1 MTDSFP
7 RQQARTQGFSLGA
20 PRSFEI
26 SPDGSRVAF
35 LRSQG
40 GDDPVTCLWVLDTG
54 TGTER
59 LVADPAKAGT
69 PAAAMTDAE
78 RAIRERTR
86 ERAAGITG
94 FATDTALTVAAFALA
109 GRVYLADL
117 TGDAAPRAIPAQVP
131 AFDPRPDPAGQRVA
145 YVCEGALRVTDLAT
159 GEDTEIIGPGG
170 EPGLSYGLAE
180 FIAAEEMGRTR
191 GYWWA
196 PDGTA
201 LLVARV
207 DSTPVHRWYIADP
220 ANPARPAT
228 EVAYPAAGT
237 PNADVTLVLAGLDG
251 SRATLE
257 WDRTAFPYLVTVN
270 WDHDV
275 PLVAVQ
281 SRDQCRMLLL
291 SADPARAATAV
302 LRADSDDR
310 WLDIVPGVPART
322 GDGRIVWAAD
332 ADGARR
338 LLVASPEELAAGT
351 AAPVTPASLQVR
363 EVLDVDSGTVLF
375 TASGDEPTEIGLW
388 TYGPGG
394 LVQITSEAGVHH
406 GRRAGGTT
414 VITSRTL
421 TEAGVRPRVVRDGSA
436 GMPIASLAEHPSLP
450 TPRPDIFAAGSRGIR
465 TALLLPSWH
474 EPGSRK
480 LPVLLD
486 PYGGPHLQRVLA
498 AQAAFFTSQWL
509 ADQGFA
515 VVVADGRGTPGRG
528 PEWDRAVWHDLADP
542 VLEDQVEALHAAAG
556 RCSDLDT
563 SRVAIRGW
571 SFGGYLAALA
581 VLRRPEVFHAAIVG
595 APVTD
600 QRLYDTHYTERYL
613 GHPDEHPEVYDRCSP
628 VRDAER
634 MATRARESRGG
645 AAGADGITVRPLM
658 IIHGLADDNVVVAHS
673 LRLSS
678 ALLSA
683 GYPHAV
689 LPLSG
694 VTHLASQEEVAEN
707 LLLLQVDFLR
717 RALGLAGQPSGQ
729 TINRQRV

>member
-7 RQQARTQGFSLGA
+7 RQQARTQGFSLGV
-20 PRSFEI
+20 PRSFQI

-40 GDDPVTCLWVLDTG
+40 GDDPVTCLWVIDVG
-54 TGTER
+54 TGQER
-59 LVADPAKAGT
+59 LVADPAKAGS
-69 PAAAMTDAE
+69 AGGAMTDAE

-86 ERAAGITG
+86 ERAGGITG
-94 FATDTALTVAAFALA
+94 FATDAALTVAAFALA

-117 TGDAAPRAIPAQVP
+117 AGDASPREIPARAP

-159 GEDTEIIGPGG
+159 GEDTEFIGPGG

-207 DSTPVHRWYIADP
+207 DSTPVQRWYIGDP
-220 ANPARPAT
+220 ANPGRAAA

-251 SRATLE
+251 SRAPLD
-257 WDRTAFPYLVTVN
+257 WDRAGFPYLVTVN
-270 WDHDV
+270 WDGDD
-275 PLVAVQ
+275 PLIVVQ
-281 SRDQCRMLLL
+281 SRDQRRMLLL

-302 LRADSDDR
+302 LREDADDR
-310 WLDIVPGVPART
+310 WLDIVPGAPAWT
-322 GDGRIVWAAD
+322 SDGRIVWTAD
-332 ADGARR
+332 AGGARR
-338 LLVASPEELAAGT
+338 LLVASPEELAEGS
-351 AAPVTPASLQVR
+351 AAPVTPTSLQVR
-363 EVLDVDSGTVLF
+363 EILDVDAGTVLF
-375 TASGDEPTEIGLW
+375 SASADEPTEIGLW

-394 LVQITSEAGVHH
+394 LAQVTGEAGVHH

-414 VITSRTL
+414 VVISRTL
-421 TEAGVRPRVVRDGSA
+421 TEAGAGRRVVRDGS
-436 GMPIASLAEHPSLP
+436 PDIPVTSLAEQPRLAA
-450 TPRPDIFAAGSRGIR
+450 PRPDIFAASARGIR

-486 PYGGPHLQRVLA
+486 PYGGPHAQRVLA
-498 AQAAFFTSQWL
+498 ARAAYLTSQWL
-509 ADQGFA
+509 AEQGFA

-528 PEWDRAVWHDLADP
+528 PEWDRAVWHDLAGP
-542 VLEDQVEALHAAAG
+542 VLEDQVEALQAAAG
-556 RCSDLDT
+556 RCGDLDT

-581 VLRRPEVFHAAIVG
+581 VLRRPEVFHAAIAG

-600 QRLYDTHYTERYL
+600 WRLYDTHYTERYL
-613 GHPDEHPEVYDRCSP
+613 GLPDEDPGTYDRCSP
-628 VRDAER
+628 IKDAER
-634 MATRARESRGG
+634 MATGPRGSTAG
-645 AAGADGITVRPLM
+645 AAGLSRPLLL
-658 IIHGLADDNVVVAHS
+658 IHGLADDNVVAAHT

-678 ALLSA
+678 ALLAA
-683 GYPHAV
+683 GRPHAV

-694 VTHLASQEEVAEN
+694 VTHMASQEEVAEN

-717 RALGLAGQPSGQ
+717 QALGLEGQLGG
-729 TINRQRV
+729 

>member
-7 RQQARTQGFSLGA
+7 RQQARTRGFSLGA
-20 PRSFEI
+20 PRSFQI
-26 SPDGSRVAF
+26 SPDGDRVAF
-35 LRSQG
+35 LRSRG
-40 GDDPVTCLWVLDTG
+40 GNDPVTCLWVLDVG
-54 TGTER
+54 TGQER
-59 LVADPAKAGT
+59 LAADPATLGM
-69 PAAAMTDAE
+69 PGAAMTDMTAAE

-86 ERAAGITG
+86 ERAGGIVR

-109 GRVYLADL
+109 GQVYLADL
-117 TGDAAPRAIPAQVP
+117 TGGAAPRAVPARLP
-131 AFDPRPDPAGQRVA
+131 AFDPRPDPSGQRVA
-145 YVCEGALRVTDLAT
+145 YVCDGALRVTDLAT
-159 GEDTEIIGPGG
+159 GRDREVIGPHGAP
-170 EPGLSYGLAE
+170 ELTFGLAE

-251 SRATLE
+251 SRAALE

-275 PLVAVQ
+275 ALVVVQ
-281 SRDQCRMLLL
+281 SRDQRRTLLL
-291 SADPARAATAV
+291 SGDPARAATAV

-332 ADGARR
+332 AGGARR
-338 LLVASPEELAAGT
+338 LLVASPEELAEGT

-375 TASGDEPTEIGLW
+375 TASEDEPTEIGLW
-388 TYGPGG
+388 THGPGG
-394 LVQITSEAGVHH
+394 LARLTPAGRVCH
-406 GRRAGGTT
+406 GWRAGGTT
-414 VITSRTL
+414 VISERSL
-421 TEAGVRPRVVRDGSA
+421 TRDGVTVRVMRDGSA
-436 GMPIASLAEHPSLP
+436 GTPIASLAEHPGLP

-515 VVVADGRGTPGRG
+515 VLVADGRGTPGRG
-528 PEWDRAVWHDLADP
+528 PEWDRAVWHDLAGP

-556 RCSDLDT
+556 RCGDLDT

-581 VLRRPEVFHAAIVG
+581 VLRRPEVFHAAIAG

-613 GHPDEHPEVYDRCSP
+613 GHPDENPEVYDRCSP

-634 MATRARESRGG
+634 MATRARESGGG
-645 AAGADGITVRPLM
+645 AAGRDGITVRPLM

-683 GYPHAV
+683 GYPHTV

-717 RALGLAGQPSGQ
+717 RALGLAGQPGG
-729 TINRQRV
+729 

>member
-7 RQQARTQGFSLGA
+7 RQQARTQGFSLGV

-26 SPDGSRVAF
+26 SPDGGRVAF

-40 GDDPVTCLWVLDTG
+40 GDDPVTCLWVLDAG
-54 TGTER
+54 TGQER
-59 LVADPAKAGT
+59 LAADLAADPAKAG
-69 PAAAMTDAE
+69 PAGGAMTDAE
-78 RAIRERTR
+78 RAIRERMR

-109 GRVYLADL
+109 GRLYLADL
-117 TGDAAPRAIPAQVP
+117 MGDAAPRAIPARAP
-131 AFDPRPDPAGQRVA
+131 AFDPRPDPAGRRVA

-159 GEDTEIIGPGG
+159 GEDSEIIGPGG

-180 FIAAEEMGRTR
+180 FIAAEEMSRAR

-196 PDGTA
+196 PDGGA

-207 DSTPVHRWYIADP
+207 ASTPVRRWYICDP
-220 ANPARPAT
+220 ANPDRPAA

-251 SRATLE
+251 SRAELE
-257 WDRTAFPYLVTVN
+257 WDRAGFPYLVTVN
-270 WDHDV
+270 WDGDA
-275 PLVAVQ
+275 PLIVVE
-281 SRDQCRMLLL
+281 SRDQRRMRLL

-302 LRADSDDR
+302 LREDTDDR

-322 GDGRIVWAAD
+322 GDGRIVWTMD
-332 ADGARR
+332 AGGARR
-338 LLVASPEELAAGT
+338 LLVATPEELAEGSAE
-351 AAPVTPASLQVR
+351 PVTPADLQVR
-363 EVLDVDSGTVLF
+363 DVLDVDSGTVLF
-375 TASGDEPTEIGLW
+375 SAWADEPTEIGLW

-394 LVQITSEAGVHH
+394 LAQITVEAGVHH

-414 VITSRTL
+414 VIVSRTL
-421 TEAGVRPRVVRDGSA
+421 AEAGARSRVVRDGS
-436 GMPIASLAEHPSLP
+436 PDIQLTSLAARPRLP
-450 TPRPDIFAAGSRGIR
+450 TPRPDIFAAAPRGIR

-474 EPGSRK
+474 EPGSRR

-486 PYGGPHLQRVLA
+486 PYGGPHAQRVLA
-498 AQAAFFTSQWL
+498 AQAAFLTSQWL

-556 RCSDLDT
+556 RCGDLDT

-581 VLRRPEVFHAAIVG
+581 VLRCPEVFHAAIAG

-600 QRLYDTHYTERYL
+600 WRLYDTHYTERYL
-613 GHPDEHPEVYDRCSP
+613 GHPDDNPEVYDRCSP
-628 VRDAER
+628 ITDAER
-634 MATRARESRGG
+634 IAARAGGG
-645 AAGADGITVRPLM
+645 AVTHRPMM

-678 ALLSA
+678 ALLAA
-683 GYPHAV
+683 GYPHTV

-694 VTHLASQEEVAEN
+694 VTHMASQEEVAEN

-717 RALGLAGQPSGQ
+717 QALGLEGRLGS
-729 TINRQRV
+729 

>member
-7 RQQARTQGFSLGA
+7 RQQARTQGFSLGV
-20 PRSFEI
+20 PRSFQI

-40 GDDPVTCLWVLDTG
+40 GDDPATCLWVIDVG
-54 TGTER
+54 TGQER
-59 LVADPAKAGT
+59 LVADPAKAGS
-69 PAAAMTDAE
+69 AGGAMTNAE

-86 ERAAGITG
+86 ERAGGITG
-94 FATDTALTVAAFALA
+94 FATDAALTVAAFALA

-117 TGDAAPRAIPAQVP
+117 AGDASPREIPARAP

-207 DSTPVHRWYIADP
+207 DSTPVQRWYIGDP
-220 ANPARPAT
+220 ANPGRAAA

-251 SRATLE
+251 SRAPLD
-257 WDRTAFPYLVTVN
+257 WDRAGFPYLVTVN
-270 WDHDV
+270 WDGDD
-275 PLVAVQ
+275 PLIVVQ
-281 SRDQCRMLLL
+281 SRDQRRMLLL

-302 LRADSDDR
+302 LREDADDR
-310 WLDIVPGVPART
+310 WLDIVPGVPACT
-322 GDGRIVWAAD
+322 SDGRIVWTAD
-332 ADGARR
+332 AGGARR
-338 LLVASPEELAAGT
+338 LLVASPEELAEGSAT
-351 AAPVTPASLQVR
+351 PVTPTGLQVR
-363 EVLDVDSGTVLF
+363 DILDVDSGTVLF
-375 TASGDEPTEIGLW
+375 SAWADEPTEIGLW
-388 TYGPGG
+388 TYGPRG
-394 LVQITSEAGVHH
+394 LACLTPASGVHN

-414 VITSRTL
+414 VIGHRSL
-421 TEAGVRPRVVRDGSA
+421 AQDGVTVRIVRDGSA
-436 GMPIASLAEHPSLP
+436 DIPVTSLAALP
-450 TPRPDIFAAGSRGIR
+450 RLPAPRPDIFAASSRGIR

-486 PYGGPHLQRVLA
+486 PYGGPHVQRVLA
-498 AQAAFFTSQWL
+498 ARAAFLTSQWL

-542 VLEDQVEALHAAAG
+542 VLEDQVDALHAAAG
-556 RCSDLDT
+556 RCGDLDT

-613 GHPDEHPEVYDRCSP
+613 GHPDENPEVYDRCSP
-628 VRDAER
+628 VKDAER
-634 MATRARESRGG
+634 IAAREHGSGDGEARGI
-645 AAGADGITVRPLM
+645 AARPMM

-678 ALLSA
+678 ALLAA
-683 GYPHAV
+683 GYPHTV

-694 VTHLASQEEVAEN
+694 VTHMASQEEVAEN

-717 RALGLAGQPSGQ
+717 QALGLEGQLS
-729 TINRQRV
+729 R

>member
-7 RQQARTQGFSLGA
+7 RQQARTQGFSLGV
-20 PRSFEI
+20 PRSFQI

-40 GDDPVTCLWVLDTG
+40 GADPATCLWVIDAG
-54 TGTER
+54 TGEER
-59 LVADPAKAGT
+59 LVADPASHGLGG
-69 PAAAMTDAE
+69 AMTDAE
-78 RAIRERTR
+78 RAIRERMR
-86 ERAAGITG
+86 ERAGGITG
-94 FATDTALTVAAFALA
+94 FATDAALTVAAFALA
-109 GRVYLADL
+109 GRIYLADL
-117 TGDAAPRAIPAQVP
+117 TGDAPPREIPARAP

-180 FIAAEEMGRTR
+180 FIAAEEMDRTR

-207 DSTPVHRWYIADP
+207 DDAPVHRWYISDP
-220 ANPARPAT
+220 ANPARPAA

-251 SRATLE
+251 SRAQLE
-257 WDRTAFPYLVTVN
+257 WDRAGFPYLVTVN
-270 WDHDV
+270 WDGDD
-275 PLVAVQ
+275 PLIVVE
-281 SRDQCRMLLL
+281 SRDQRRILLL

-302 LRADSDDR
+302 LREDTDDR
-310 WLDIVPGVPART
+310 WVDIVPGVPAWT
-322 GDGRIVWAAD
+322 SDGRIVWTAD
-332 ADGARR
+332 AGGARR
-338 LLVASPEELAAGT
+338 LLVASPEELAEGS
-351 AAPVTPASLQVR
+351 AAPVTPADLQVR
-363 EVLDVDSGTVLF
+363 DVLDVDGDTVLF
-375 TASGDEPTEIGLW
+375 TAWADEPTEIGLW

-394 LVQITSEAGVHH
+394 LTPVTGEAGVHH

-414 VITSRTL
+414 VIISRTL
-421 TEAGVRPRVVRDGSA
+421 TEAGVRPRLIRGSA
-436 GMPIASLAEHPSLP
+436 DIPVASLAAHPRLP
-450 TPRPDIFAAGSRGIR
+450 APRPDIFAASSRGIR

-486 PYGGPHLQRVLA
+486 PYGGPHVQRVLA
-498 AQAAFFTSQWL
+498 AQAVFLTSQWL

-556 RCSDLDT
+556 RCADLDT

-613 GHPDEHPEVYDRCSP
+613 GHPEENPEVYDHCSP
-628 VRDAER
+628 ITDAQR
-634 MATRARESRGG
+634 IAARARAGG
-645 AAGADGITVRPLM
+645 AVTHRPMM

-678 ALLSA
+678 ALLAA
-683 GYPHAV
+683 GYPHTV

-694 VTHLASQEEVAEN
+694 VTHMASQEEVAEN

-717 RALGLAGQPSGQ
+717 RALGLAGQPG
-729 TINRQRV
+729 R